1 MERAGC
7 SNGSR
12 RNSLRGGETVRMHE
26 IWTYVGRLVKRRGMV
41 TFVCVESISIY
52 YYNPSKEND
61 IWNNV
66 MTLCDHFLFYSVSS
80 SVK

>member
-1 MERAGC
+1 MGA
-7 SNGSR
+7 
-12 RNSLRGGETVRMHE
+12 GETACGEVRLSVFHE

-52 YYNPSKEND
+52 YHASKEND

-66 MTLCDHFLFYSVSS
+66 MTLCDHFLFYRVCS